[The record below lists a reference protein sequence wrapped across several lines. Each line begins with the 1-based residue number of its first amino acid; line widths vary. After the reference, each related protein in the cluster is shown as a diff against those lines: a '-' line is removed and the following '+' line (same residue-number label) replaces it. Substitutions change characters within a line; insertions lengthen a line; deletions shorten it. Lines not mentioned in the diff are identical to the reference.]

1 MKKEIFL
8 ANFKIIT
15 KKKCNRT
22 KVSKTNVANKIHSG
36 NIENESLR
44 SNFHLIDIDEA
55 FIN

>member
-1 MKKEIFL
+1 MKKENFL